1 MIITEVSGE
10 KMDCLYM
17 KCKCWVRQLSGT
29 ENNQD

>member
-10 KMDCLYM
+10 EMDCLYM

-29 ENNQD
+29 ENNWD